1 MPFSPP
7 LLLSR
12 TERRLILTATV
23 LLCTSLGFG
32 QSPGASQPASSQMT
46 SQAAVAALEQQDP
59 DAARELK
66 SFEGRTTVKVLP
78 NGLTLVLCER
88 KDAPV
93 FSYFTIVDAGDAND
107 PTQQSGLAHMFEHLA
122 FKGTEDIGTK
132 DYPAEKAALAK
143 LETAYA
149 AYDAEQLKRVGQDP
163 AKLKQLQAD
172 YQAAEQAANQ
182 YVIPNEFTEIAE
194 ANGANGLNAE
204 TSLDDTR
211 YFWSMPENRLELWA
225 YLESD
230 RIGHPVP
237 RQFYRERSVVEE
249 ERRMRVD
256 TSPIGR
262 LVEQFLSAA
271 YAAHPYGRPNVGWAS
286 ELDHITATEAAA
298 FHAHYYVP
306 SNITIAVVGDFSNAD
321 ALPVMEKYFGAIPDG
336 GPKPQGVI
344 TVEPPQT
351 GERSVRL
358 EDPSQPM
365 YLEGYHRPDYRDPDD
380 AVYDAIQ
387 DIFSNG
393 RTSRLY
399 RSLVRDQKISAEA
412 EGFTGFP
419 GDKYAGLFGFFA
431 VPAPGHTSAELRAAI
446 HKEIDK
452 LRTADISD
460 AELAMYKTRAR
471 ADLLRGLDENQG
483 LAQELAEYQLRYGD
497 WRELFLQLDRVDKVT
512 KADVRR
518 VAMKVFTSA
527 NRTYAQIDPPAAQ
540 TASAGTAAGAS
551 RVSDQGGAR

>member
-1 MPFSPP
+1 MLPFPP
-7 LLLSR
+7 LFPRR
-12 TERRLILTATV
+12 TERRLVAASAA
-23 LLCTSLGFG
+23 LLCTSFGFA
-32 QSPGASQPASSQMT
+32 QAPPPAQVVSP
-46 SQAAVAALEQQDP
+46 AALAALEQQDP

-66 SFEGRTTVKVLP
+66 SFEDRTMVKVLP

-107 PTQQSGLAHMFEHLA
+107 PGQESGLAHMFEHLA

-132 DYPAEKAALAK
+132 NYPAEKAALAK

-163 AKLKQLQAD
+163 AKLKQLKAD

-256 TSPIGR
+256 SSPIGR
-262 LVEQFLSAA
+262 LVEQFLAAA

-298 FHAHYYVP
+298 FHAKYYVP
-306 SNITIAVVGDFSNAD
+306 SNITIAVVGDFSRTD

-399 RSLVRDQKISAEA
+399 RSLVRDQRIAVEA

-431 VPAPGHTSAELRAAI
+431 VPAPGHTSAELRTAI

-527 NRTYAQIDPPAAQ
+527 NRTYAQIEPPAAQ
-540 TASAGTAAGAS
+540 TASAGPAARPAN
-551 RVSDQGGAR
+551 GGAR

>member
-1 MPFSPP
+1 MLRAP
-7 LLLSR
+7 LLLAAA
-12 TERRLILTATV
+12 TLLLTAAGLPQT
-23 LLCTSLGFG
+23 
-32 QSPGASQPASSQMT
+32 PPAQNT
-46 SQAAVAALEQQDP
+46 QLDP
-59 DAARELK
+59 ETARELK
-66 SFEGRTTVKVLP
+66 AFQARTTVKVLP
-78 NGLTLVLCER
+78 NGLTLVLSER
-88 KDAPV
+88 KGAPV

-107 PTQQSGLAHMFEHLA
+107 PTEQSGLAHMFEHLA

-132 DYPAEKAALAK
+132 DYAAEKTALAK

-149 AYDAEQLKRVGQDP
+149 AYDAEEEKRIGQDP
-163 AKLKQLQAD
+163 AKLKQLHDAYQKAEAD
-172 YQAAEQAANQ
+172 ANT

-211 YFWSMPENRLELWA
+211 YFWSMPENRFELWA

-230 RIGHPVP
+230 RIAHPVP

-256 TSPIGR
+256 ASPTGR
-262 LVEQFLSAA
+262 LVEQFLAAA
-271 YAAHPYGRPNVGWAS
+271 YVAHPYHRPNVGYKS
-286 ELDHITATEAAA
+286 ELDHITATEALR
-298 FHAHYYVP
+298 FHEHYYVP
-306 SNITIAVVGDFSNAD
+306 SNITIAVVGDFQNAQ
-321 ALPVMEKYFGAIPDG
+321 ALPLLEKYFGAIPDG

-344 TVEPPQT
+344 TVEPPQKA
-351 GERSVRL
+351 ERTVTL
-358 EDPSQPM
+358 ADNSQPM

-399 RSLVRDQKISAEA
+399 RSLVRDQRIAAEA

-419 GDKYAGLFGFFA
+419 GDKYPGLFGFYA
-431 VPAPGHTSAELRAAI
+431 VPAPGHTNAELRNSI

-452 LRTADISD
+452 LRSADVSD
-460 AELAMYKTRAR
+460 AELAMFKTRAR

-483 LAQELAEYQLRYGD
+483 LAEQLAVNQLRYGD
-497 WRELFLQLDRVDKVT
+497 WQELFLQLNRVDQVT
-512 KADVRR
+512 KADIRR
-518 VAMKVFTSA
+518 VATKVFTTE
-527 NRTYAQIDPPAAQ
+527 NRTYAQLGGL
-540 TASAGTAAGAS
+540 SANPSGGPGTTPNAAG
-551 RVSDQGGAR
+551 GAQ

>member
-1 MPFSPP
+1 MPLFRTLAPIRSCLRPTTRTAFFRTRA
-7 LLLSR
+7 LLVASTMLVPGAAA
-12 TERRLILTATV
+12 LAQTAT
-23 LLCTSLGFG
+23 
-32 QSPGASQPASSQMT
+32 APAD
-46 SQAAVAALEQQDP
+46 AAAALSQQNP
-59 DAARELK
+59 DAARELAN
-66 SFEGRTTVKVLP
+66 FRGRTTVKVLP

-93 FSYFTIVDAGDAND
+93 FSYYTIVDAGDAND
-107 PTQQSGLAHMFEHLA
+107 PGQQSGLAHMFEHLA

-132 DYPAEKAALAK
+132 DYAAEKLALAR

-149 AYDAEQLKRVGQDP
+149 AYDAEDLKRVGQDP
-163 AKLKQLQAD
+163 EKLKQLKAT
-172 YQAAEQAANQ
+172 YEAAEKDANQ
-182 YVIPNEFTEIAE
+182 YVIPNEFTEIAD
-194 ANGANGLNAE
+194 ANGASGLNAQ

-230 RIGHPVP
+230 RIAHPVP

-256 TSPIGR
+256 ANPIGR
-262 LVEQFLSAA
+262 LIENFLATA
-271 YAAHPYGRPNVGWAS
+271 YAAHPYHRPNVGYQS

-298 FHAHYYVP
+298 FHARYYVP
-306 SNITIAVVGDFSNAD
+306 SNITIAVVGDFTNTD
-321 ALPVMEKYFGAIPDG
+321 ALPMLEKYFGAIPDG

-351 GERSVRL
+351 GERFVSL
-358 EDPSQPM
+358 QAQSQPM
-365 YLEGYHRPDYRDPDD
+365 YLEGYHRADYRDPDD

-399 RSLVRDQKISAEA
+399 RSLVRDQRISAEA

-431 VPAPGHTSAELRAAI
+431 IPAPGHTSAELRTAI

-452 LRTADISD
+452 LKTTDVSD
-460 AELAMYKTRAR
+460 AELAMFKTRTR
-471 ADLLRGLDENQG
+471 AELLRGLDENQG
-483 LAQELAEYQLRYGD
+483 LAEQLAVYQLRYGD
-497 WRELFLQLDRVDKVT
+497 WQELFLQLDRVDKVT
-512 KADVRR
+512 KADIRR
-518 VAMKVFTSA
+518 VANKVFTSA
-527 NRTYAQIDPPAAQ
+527 NRTYAEIDPPEKTQAAQ
-540 TASAGTAAGAS
+540 AAPAA
-551 RVSDQGGAR
+551 GGAR